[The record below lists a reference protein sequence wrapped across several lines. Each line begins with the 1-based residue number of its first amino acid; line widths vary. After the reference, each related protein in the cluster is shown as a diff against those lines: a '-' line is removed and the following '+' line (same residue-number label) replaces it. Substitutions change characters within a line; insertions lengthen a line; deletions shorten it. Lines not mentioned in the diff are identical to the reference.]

1 MLLYSGYM
9 TNWLPWISIT
19 LPYHDDTVVL
29 DLKTCF
35 GDTWY
40 NRSISELTS
49 DIDVAIIKW

>member
-19 LPYHDDTVVL
+19 LPYHDVTVVL